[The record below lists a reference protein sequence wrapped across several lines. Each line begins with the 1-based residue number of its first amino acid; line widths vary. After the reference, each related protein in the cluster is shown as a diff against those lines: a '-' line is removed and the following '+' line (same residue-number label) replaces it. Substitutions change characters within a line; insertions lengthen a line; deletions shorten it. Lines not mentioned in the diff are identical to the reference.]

1 LNAQDTMPYHSD
13 THKQSFLGRCTA
25 VSVYL
30 FEHLMPD
37 PYVFAV
43 LLTFI
48 GALLA
53 WWLAPNATPSSIVS
67 AWYAGIF
74 NLFTFA
80 FQMVIMLVAG
90 YALATAPLVHR
101 GLTSLASLA
110 TTQASAIS
118 LTIIVS
124 LIASWLN
131 WGLGLVTAALLA
143 REIAK
148 RVRIDF
154 GWLVAAAYSGFVI
167 STEGLSGSIALSQ
180 ATHGSALNIVEKVTG
195 HSLPLSETVFTRFNL
210 IPIAVL
216 FVVLPIIFRYLGPAD
231 DASLPTDPDRLFAE
245 DKKKPITELPD
256 TFGSM
261 LDHAWIL
268 NILLFLFGSAAI
280 FLELRRTHASVD
292 LNLVIIV
299 LLMLGLL
306 LHWRPVAYIGA
317 VKEAARI
324 TGPLILQYPLYG
336 GLMGIITT
344 TGLAAVISKVFIKY
358 STAHT
363 LPFFTY
369 LTSLVITLF
378 VPSGG
383 GHWAVQGPFA
393 IPAAQNL
400 HASLAG
406 TTMSVAMGESVAN
419 MLQPFFA
426 LPILA
431 IAGIKMRRMMGFMV
445 VTFLIS
451 LIVFGTSLLLLVP
464 AGQ

>member
-1 LNAQDTMPYHSD
+1 MPYHSD